1 MGCVGRCER
10 LYAFDMSST
19 TGVLFVCLGN
29 ICRSPLA
36 KVVFTHHARTRGVLD
51 RFRIDSCGTGSWHVG
66 GPADPRTVDVA
77 REMGLS
83 CEHVVRQF
91 NASSDAESF
100 EYILAMDRD
109 NKRTLLAHGAPPER
123 VRMMR
128 SFDPT
133 LVAAGV
139 GERDL
144 DVPDPYQ
151 GGPEGFRE
159 VYRMLDRA
167 SIGLLEHLLRM
178 T

>member
-1 MGCVGRCER
+1 ME
-10 LYAFDMSST
+10 ST

-36 KVVFTHHARTRGVLD
+36 KVVFEHHARSRGVIE
-51 RFRIDSCGTGSWHVG
+51 RFRIDSCGTGAWHVG
-66 GPADPRTVDVA
+66 GPADPRTVHVA

-83 CEHVVRQF
+83 CEHVARQF
-91 NASSDAESF
+91 NPWDDPASF
-100 EYILAMDRD
+100 EYILAMDRS
-109 NKRTLLAHGAPPER
+109 NRMTLLDRGAPAER

-133 LVAAGV
+133 LAAAGGV
-139 GERDL
+139 SERDL
-144 DVPDPYQ
+144 DVPDPYE

-167 SIGLLEHLLRM
+167 AVGLLDHLLRM
-178 T
+178 K